1 MSVALYAGAV
11 VGCGLGAVL
20 RYLLAGRVTAG
31 TLAWHTIT
39 ANTVASALVGVLA
52 GLTDAPAGVMLALGS
67 GLGGG
72 LSTFSTLAV
81 DAAHLWEAGER
92 RRALLYLAVTG
103 VLGVGAAW
111 AGWSVTH

>member
-1 MSVALYAGAV
+1 MSVALYAGAA

-20 RYLLAGRVTAG
+20 RHVLAQHVTAG

-39 ANTVASALVGVLA
+39 ANTLASALVGALA
-52 GLTDAPAGVMLALGS
+52 GLTDAPAGVMLVLGT

-92 RRALLYLAVTG
+92 RQALSYLAVTAG
-103 VLGVGAAW
+103 LGVAAAW
-111 AGWSVTH
+111 AGWALTH